1 MTITTIDAARG
12 FAESWI
18 AAWNAHDLE
27 AILAHYDD
35 AASSSSRVAARL
47 LGNPEVNGKA
57 ALRAYF
63 QRGLEAHPDLAF
75 QLNDV
80 LVGVASIVI
89 CFTTSGHRNAE
100 VLEMSAAGK
109 ITRVWAHQS
118 A

>member
-1 MTITTIDAARG
+1 MTIEEARN

-35 AASSSSRVAARL
+35 AAGSSSRVAARL

-57 ALRAYF
+57 GLRAYF
-63 QRGLEAHPDLAF
+63 QRGLAAHPDLAF

-89 CFTTSGHRNAE
+89 CFSSGGHRNAE
-100 VLEMSAAGK
+100 FLQLSPAGK
-109 ITRVWAHQS
+109 ITRVVAHQS